1 MCLTTFSFRRLSS
14 QRMSPAIS
22 TARCKKTSTP
32 RRTRRTE
39 SHRAFLC
46 SVWSFAQFLLQPDQ
60 RKENTFLF
68 QVFPPV
74 IAGKSQTHPLPDRK
88 FFHGKWYFRRVL
100 KYPLPEWRTDR
111 DHGYL
116 LPDLLDRQNSWA
128 RVGHTPQTLSDEK
141 SDFIWRI
148 VASGFPLSPGFYLVF
163 IME

>member
-1 MCLTTFSFRRLSS
+1 MCLTTFSFRSCHHNECVLPYRRHAAKRLLHL
-14 QRMSPAIS
+14 
-22 TARCKKTSTP
+22 

-39 SHRAFLC
+39 SYRAFLC

-60 RKENTFLF
+60 RKENSFLF

-88 FFHGKWYFRRVL
+88 LFHGKWYFRSVL

>member
-14 QRMSPAIS
+14 QRMYPAN
-22 TARCKKTSTP
+22 
-32 RRTRRTE
+32 RRHAAKRLLHLRRARRTE

-60 RKENTFLF
+60 RKENSFLF

-74 IAGKSQTHPLPDRK
+74 IAGKSQAHPLPDRK
-88 FFHGKWYFRRVL
+88 LFHGKWYFRRVL

-128 RVGHTPQTLSDEK
+128 RVGHPPQTLSDEK

-148 VASGFPLSPGFYLVF
+148 VASGFPPLPAFVKV
-163 IME
+163 